1 MRKKEVKWHALDGVL
16 KEILAMLDRGAAHY
30 HDPFHWP
37 VLGTTGKDGVRLRCV
52 ILREFLMPDRVLVC
66 HTDARAAKVEE
77 ISNVVKV
84 SWLFYHPKRKVK
96 LVGFARIGKPKGP
109 IRMG

>member
-1 MRKKEVKWHALDGVL
+1 
-16 KEILAMLDRGAAHY
+16 
-30 HDPFHWP
+30 
-37 VLGTTGKDGVRLRCV
+37 
-52 ILREFLMPDRVLVC
+52 MPDRVLVC

-84 SWLFYHPKRKVK
+84 SWLFYHPKRKVQ
-96 LVGFARIGKPKGP
+96 LVGFARTGKPKGP

>member
-1 MRKKEVKWHALDGVL
+1 MRKKEGKGNTLDGIL
-16 KEILAMLDRGAAHY
+16 NEIWKMLNRGASHY

-52 ILREFLMPDRVLVC
+52 ILREFIMPDRVLVC

-77 ISNVVKV
+77 ISNVAKV
-84 SWLFYHPKRKVK
+84 SWRFLFHLTPNIPGIIFRSYLKNVIPYY
-96 LVGFARIGKPKGP
+96 
-109 IRMG
+109 

>member
-1 MRKKEVKWHALDGVL
+1 
-16 KEILAMLDRGAAHY
+16 ML
-30 HDPFHWP
+30 
-37 VLGTTGKDGVRLRCV
+37 
-52 ILREFLMPDRVLVC
+52 DRVLVC

-77 ISNVVKV
+77 ISNVAKV
-84 SWLFYHPKRKVK
+84 SWLFYHPKRKVQ